1 MIFDAL
7 TFCKTW
13 IDDNRF
19 VIPSVHLLSAYEK
32 GNPHVILEIEV
43 LEKPLQNETK
53 KKKTKK

>member
-7 TFCKTW
+7 TFCETW

-32 GNPHVILEIEV
+32 GNPHIILDIEV
-43 LEKPLQNETK
+43 LEKPKQDVIKSK
-53 KKKTKK
+53 KKKK